1 MVGETKEGGEEMTI
15 EFVTFEIAKKLKEK
29 GFKEKCFAYYHP
41 GSAELFFNHIPYKGG
56 IVADCMY
63 SYNSLPVESYIGDLI
78 DAPTV
83 SWALQWLR
91 EEKKIYVS
99 ISFDL
104 FNDNSELWWRYAIE
118 DMKDGSFIVD
128 LNAFTKSGS
137 YEEAALAGIEYV
149 LDNLI

>member
-1 MVGETKEGGEEMTI
+1 MII

-63 SYNSLPVESYIGDLI
+63 SYNELPVESYISDLI
-78 DAPTV
+78 DAPTI

-91 EEKKIYVS
+91 EEKKIYVVVTPYPS
-99 ISFDL
+99 ISTKDNVVWCYQIKL
-104 FNDNSELWWRYAIE
+104 KNDGACMET
-118 DMKDGSFIVD
+118 MDG
-128 LNAFTKSGS
+128 LES
-137 YEEAALAGIEYV
+137 YMHYRDAALAGIEYV
-149 LDNLI
+149 LCYLI